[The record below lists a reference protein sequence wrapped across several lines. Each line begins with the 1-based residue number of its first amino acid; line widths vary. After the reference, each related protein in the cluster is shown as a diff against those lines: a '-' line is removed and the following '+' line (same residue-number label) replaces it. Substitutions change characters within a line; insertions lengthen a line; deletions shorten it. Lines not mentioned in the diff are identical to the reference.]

1 MSRAT
6 GSAPNGRRGL
16 RSVRSICSFALA
28 LIAVSVCSL
37 PSAGADTA
45 SDLRKAQSD
54 LSTLLARV
62 DAATKQRDALQSQ
75 LITLLERVD
84 AGRRSIEATQ
94 GRIVDAQLA
103 TRQLAQ
109 AVAAHQHAIDAM
121 ARQAYMTGPAGGLA
135 IVLESTSFGDM
146 AERVADLNAGTGQIS
161 ADTAELDA
169 ARKQLVD
176 VEGGLE
182 HLYAK
187 RHSVQTRMESDA
199 SSLAVAFQ
207 QQQAVVAQL
216 DSDRT
221 KLQSTLKV
229 LRDRR
234 ERELAEEALRHSG
247 HGNYKPPST
256 PPGQQ
261 KKVVALIHYYFGP
274 LGQGNLETALCVGWR
289 ESRYIPTA
297 VNKYSGAAG
306 VYQFMPN
313 LWPWFSSNA
322 GWKGADVFDPVA
334 NVAVAAYTVAH
345 YGWSPWHS
353 DSGYC
358 NT

>member
-1 MSRAT
+1 M
-6 GSAPNGRRGL
+6 L
-16 RSVRSICSFALA
+16 ALA
-28 LIAVSVCSL
+28 AVSTVSL
-37 PSAGADTA
+37 SPAGADTA

-54 LSTLLARV
+54 FSALVARV
-62 DAATKQRDALQSQ
+62 NAAAKQRDALQAQ
-75 LITLLERVD
+75 LVTLLEQVD

-94 GRIVDAQLA
+94 GKIVNAQLGM
-103 TRQLAQ
+103 RQLAQ
-109 AVAAHQHAIDAM
+109 TVATHQAAIDAM
-121 ARQAYMTGPAGGLA
+121 AREAYMTGPAGNLA

-161 ADTAELDA
+161 ADTAAVDQS
-169 ARKQLVD
+169 RSQLVR
-176 VEGGLE
+176 VEAGLE
-182 HLYAK
+182 ALSARRRSAEGH
-187 RHSVQTRMESDA
+187 MEADA

-207 QQQAVVAQL
+207 KQRTVVAQL
-216 DSDRT
+216 DADRT
-221 KLQSTLKV
+221 KLQATLKS
-229 LRDRR
+229 LRDKRQ
-234 ERELAEEALRHSG
+234 RELAEQALRHSG
-247 HGNYKPPST
+247 HGNYRPPPP
-256 PPGQQ
+256 PPGGP

-274 LGQGNLETALCVGWR
+274 LGRADLETALCVGWR

-297 VNKYSGAAG
+297 VNRYSGASG

-322 GWKGADVFDPVA
+322 GWKGADVFNAEA